1 MWRDLVGHGP
11 HVDLLEDVDAGD
23 DEEDARTSS
32 SSCQEATKPE
42 DHSSL
47 VFLICLLFILTYS
60 VSYLNNFDHDI
71 EGEREGGK
79 DEKQGPDGE
88 EQ

>member
-1 MWRDLVGHGP
+1 MNLLRGHVEGLGP
-11 HVDLLEDVDAGD
+11 HVNLLEDVDARD

-47 VFLICLLFILTYS
+47 VFLICFLFILKHIMFLT
-60 VSYLNNFDHDI
+60 
-71 EGEREGGK
+71 
-79 DEKQGPDGE
+79 
-88 EQ
+88 